1 MEYYNEIS
9 IVNTKK
15 SNAQRS
21 KESYHRNKIKVAKQ
35 RILNAI
41 DKGKCVHKKTLYN
54 PKYNWNSAEQAMM
67 RKCLEN
73 RKNRY
78 LINPKDITFIRDKRF
93 RKLYPSDN
101 QKEYHLQQKRELQI
115 LENKLAKLKKVFDKI
130 ENENVKLVFQDEINN
145 LEEQI
150 KENPIETRPDPI
162 INPDDIPFQTPTPNT
177 ENPPSPPRNNT
188 SSPPRNNTS
197 SPPHNNTSS
206 PPRNNT
212 PSSPPRNNTS
222 SPPRNNTSSPPS
234 NREHLITMNDVIKTY
249 RYMIFNDI
257 MYENRNNHSKNKGFK
272 DYKTVIEKFFWL
284 MSQHKFKTNNL
295 LDVYKYPKRYDDITN
310 NKKILQILYKLYT
323 LSHKGK
329 FPSNKISKSV
339 VNLSENINNIKEFMT
354 TYSKFQDKDK
364 KSEEERMR
372 NAPYYDWA
380 EIKRIPSLIKGD
392 SIRELRD
399 MILIRIYV
407 EENVV
412 RDNLGL
418 LRILKT
424 KPSNKV
430 DYNYIYKKQNGR
442 YEIILNDYKN
452 VSFRGSYN
460 IEVHTDLS
468 TLIDTLIQKMNAN
481 LKDTSLEYLFSKD
494 DGTPY
499 NEGSLSSYIIRMFK
513 RYTRARGLGINQL
526 RHSVATYYKNESDD
540 FKAELA
546 HKMQHSLTQHKKYE
560 RHSNKVIKLPI
571 FNPVKL
577 DKKMI
582 GKRVSVLINEGKYI
596 NQRLEGTV
604 YPNKNDM
611 YPHKEDFPYEIRFDI
626 DDEPH
631 EVVSQIP
638 HEGEGITLVK

>member
-1 MEYYNEIS
+1 MEYFNELP
-9 IVNTKK
+9 VHNLNKTD
-15 SNAQRS
+15 AQRS

-78 LINPKDITFIRDKRF
+78 LINPTDITFIRDKRF

-101 QKEYHLQQKRELQI
+101 EKEYHLQQKRELQI
-115 LENKLAKLKKVFDKI
+115 LENKLAKLKNVFDKI
-130 ENENVKLVFQDEINN
+130 ENENVKLVFQDEINH

-162 INPDDIPFQTPTPNT
+162 INPNDIPFQTPTSNT
-177 ENPPSPPRNNT
+177 EN
-188 SSPPRNNTS
+188 
-197 SPPHNNTSS
+197 
-206 PPRNNT
+206 

-222 SPPRNNTSSPPS
+222 SPPRNNTPSSPPS
-234 NREHLITMNDVIKTY
+234 NREQLITMNDVIKTY

-284 MSQHKFKTNNL
+284 MSQHKFNTNNL

-339 VNLSENINNIKEFMT
+339 VNLSENINNIKEFMK

-399 MILIRIYV
+399 IILIRIYV

-430 DYNYIYKKQNGR
+430 DYN
-442 YEIILNDYKN
+442 
-452 VSFRGSYN
+452 
-460 IEVHTDLS
+460 
-468 TLIDTLIQKMNAN
+468 
-481 LKDTSLEYLFSKD
+481 
-494 DGTPY
+494 
-499 NEGSLSSYIIRMFK
+499 
-513 RYTRARGLGINQL
+513 
-526 RHSVATYYKNESDD
+526 
-540 FKAELA
+540 
-546 HKMQHSLTQHKKYE
+546 
-560 RHSNKVIKLPI
+560 
-571 FNPVKL
+571 
-577 DKKMI
+577 
-582 GKRVSVLINEGKYI
+582 
-596 NQRLEGTV
+596 
-604 YPNKNDM
+604 
-611 YPHKEDFPYEIRFDI
+611 
-626 DDEPH
+626 
-631 EVVSQIP
+631 
-638 HEGEGITLVK
+638 